1 MDTVTDTF
9 LGIELKPLFLEEFKI
24 CGIPIPAYIN
34 HSEFVLLQFTSIE
47 SYLNYVNALKLILF
61 DMKLA
66 DPENCKYEI
75 QRSKFFIKHLI
86 EVMRKSFADKYN
98 Q

>member
-1 MDTVTDTF
+1 M
-9 LGIELKPLFLEEFKI
+9 KPIFLEEFKI
-24 CGIPIPAYIN
+24 CGVPIPTYIDRPG
-34 HSEFVLLQFTSIE
+34 FVLLQFTSIE

-75 QRSKFFIKHLI
+75 QRSKLFIMNLLEI
-86 EVMRKSFADKYN
+86 MRKKFADKDN
-98 Q
+98 